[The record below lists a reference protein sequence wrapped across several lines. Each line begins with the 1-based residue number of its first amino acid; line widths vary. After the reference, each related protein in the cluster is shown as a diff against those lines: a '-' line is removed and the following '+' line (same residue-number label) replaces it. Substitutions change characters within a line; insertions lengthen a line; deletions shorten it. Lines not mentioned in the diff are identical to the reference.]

1 MKNRLI
7 SQLAIFLALAFSVI
21 CNDGQAQISFL
32 YDASGNRI
40 LRQQCAKEVI
50 SRKPDKE
57 RTAHNSLNRTNV
69 MVSPN
74 PTDGETTVIIEN
86 LDNRPASLSVF
97 STTGSLVVFVSNI
110 SESINRIDLTD
121 QLPGVYIIQIN
132 IWGESPIQT
141 KLIKR

>member
-7 SQLAIFLALAFSVI
+7 SQSRIFLTLAFFVI

-40 LRQQCAKEVI
+40 LRQQNVKEVV
-50 SRKPDKE
+50 RKNPDKE
-57 RTAHNSLNRTNV
+57 RTANKLLNRTNV
-69 MVSPN
+69 TVSPN

-86 LDNRPASLSVF
+86 LDNRPASLAVF
-97 STTGSLVVFVSNI
+97 SATGSLVAFVSNI
-110 SESINRIDLTD
+110 SESINKIDLTD
-121 QLPGVYIIQIN
+121 QLPGVYIIQVN
-132 IWGESPIQT
+132 IWGENPIQT